1 MNTKLYW
8 ALSAAALL
16 AVSGMVSSPAYAGSA
31 DAEAA
36 AWLGS
41 EATIDSSEQTDHV
54 PMGGKL
60 TLIYDSEDDVYRACA
75 RSSSNQRGSW
85 KADWAAPCG
94 VTLNF
99 VRGSRYCTLS
109 DVKAGNAEVL
119 SDCHRLRSRE
129 VAMHAST
136 VKGGMEL
143 HDMIVF
149 LIQPSS
155 KSSKAE
161 LAILL
166 DSPSRVTHNGI
177 IHGIVPP

>member
-1 MNTKLYW
+1 MTSRLHW
-8 ALSAAALL
+8 ILSTALL
-16 AVSGMVSSPAYAGSA
+16 FAGLGMVAQPAYAGSA
-31 DAEAA
+31 DTEAA

-41 EATIDSSEQTDHV
+41 EATISSSEQTDHV

-99 VRGSRYCTLS
+99 VRGTRYCTLS

-119 SDCHRLRSRE
+119 SGCHRLRSRE

-155 KSSKAE
+155 NASKAE

-177 IHGIVPP
+177 IHGVVPP